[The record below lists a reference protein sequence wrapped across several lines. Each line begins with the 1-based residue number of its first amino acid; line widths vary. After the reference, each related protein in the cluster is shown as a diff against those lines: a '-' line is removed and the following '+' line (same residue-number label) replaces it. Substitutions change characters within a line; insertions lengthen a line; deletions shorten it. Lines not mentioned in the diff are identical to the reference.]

1 MYKVMIQ
8 NVNQFYFSLQD
19 HDGIR
24 LSLKRLDFKVFNGLS
39 KKEADHYKKYIPLG
53 LSVIIEECKDVVE
66 VEFKEVEEVQEKVIE
81 IPVIIEEVQEQ
92 EIKCPKYNREE
103 LEDMKKEE
111 LRDLAKKE
119 GFKVSGTKKAELIEM
134 LVNL

>member
-19 HDGIR
+19 HNGIR

-66 VEFKEVEEVQEKVIE
+66 VEFKEVEEEVIE

-92 EIKCPKYNREE
+92 VIKCPKYDREE

-111 LRDLAKKE
+111 LRELAKKE
-119 GFKVSGTKKAELIEM
+119 GFKVSGTKKVELIEM
-134 LVNL
+134 LVSL

>member
-66 VEFKEVEEVQEKVIE
+66 VEFKEVEEEVIE
-81 IPVIIEEVQEQ
+81 IPVIIEEVQD

-119 GFKVSGTKKAELIEM
+119 GFKISGTKKVELIEM

>member
-66 VEFKEVEEVQEKVIE
+66 VEFKEVEEEVIE
-81 IPVIIEEVQEQ
+81 IPVIIEEVQD